1 MVLRC
6 RKLSGKPVTGR
17 GGCVE
22 EAFDFMLPRRF
33 QAYSG
38 AIDVRPMIIER
49 SFDGGHDVPNAGDM
63 EHPIN
68 PLHGAIH
75 SLRIADIGL
84 VKRKPI
90 LSFQM
95 RNIFASAGGEIVDPN
110 HVMSRGDQMI
120 DDMAADKSG
129 RTRHER
135 GFCNRKGSNPLF
147 TTYQMPIRERLANS
161 LPGALYKYRSE
172 VI

>member
-1 MVLRC
+1 
-6 RKLSGKPVTGR
+6 
-17 GGCVE
+17 
-22 EAFDFMLPRRF
+22 MLPRRF

-75 SLRIADIGL
+75 SLRITDIGL

-95 RNIFASAGGEIVDPN
+95 RNIFASAGGEIIDPN
-110 HVMSRGDQMI
+110 HVMSRGNQMI

-135 GFCNRKGSNPLF
+135 GFCAHKGSNLLF
-147 TTYQMPIRERLANS
+147 TTYQIPIRKRLANS
-161 LPGALYKYRSE
+161 LPGALQKYRSE
-172 VI
+172 LL